1 MTRTITPRL
10 RTLVLLLLAV
20 TGALFAGAAPA
31 SAHAALTGSD
41 PAQGVVVDR
50 APTQISLTFS
60 EQVAMGDESLRVL
73 DPKGKP
79 VQSGT
84 PANVSGTTYAVRLH
98 AGLADGTY
106 TVAYQVVSADS
117 HPVAGAYT
125 FSIGAPSRTVVSSD
139 AEAGAGG
146 GAVGSLYAVGR
157 YLSYAGF
164 IVLAGGAAFVL
175 VCWRQGAGVRA
186 LQRLVVG
193 GWLTLTAATLGLLL
207 LRGSYTSSGRL
218 GDVLDLDL
226 LGQVLQTK
234 TGAALVSRLLLL
246 AAAALFVAV
255 LFGAYARREEE
266 EGADEDAVAERRD
279 LGFGLAI
286 GGVVVAAGLA
296 ASWAMAEHASTGLQ
310 PGIAMPVDIVHLLA
324 VACWFGGLTAL
335 LVAPYRA
342 PTDTPLGTDSVRRF
356 SRLAFGS
363 VLALVATGIY
373 QSWRQLGSWS
383 AFTDTRYGQLLL
395 VKLGLVAVMV
405 GLAWI
410 SRRWTGRLA
419 EGGTTGPKAMTAE
432 LPTAATVPT
441 AAATA
446 GPDEAPKAAPG
457 TQRAAAQEQAPLAAA
472 VAEAGGAGRTE
483 TGEAAVEA
491 TDSSGTEQAAAQEE
505 AQAGTGQAS
514 TATTEP
520 TDAATVGRVGTGEA
534 PAAALGTQ
542 RAAAEE
548 EAPLAATVPASASTT
563 EAGEAGQAGTG
574 QASTATTEPTD
585 AATAGRVGTGEAPA
599 AAPGTQRAAAQKQ
612 APLAA
617 AAPAGAAV
625 AAEAGPAEGDGP
637 AEPGRAAQLA
647 RQRVAVEAARRRQV
661 RDADPGRAGLRR
673 SVLAEAGVAVVL
685 LAVTTALTQ
694 TEPGRTEQE
703 ARAATAPAASSP
715 ADTAGALTLDMPFD
729 TGGTNGKGLV
739 RIDLDPARVG
749 ANEMHLYVQRPDGR
763 PYDIP
768 EVKVALTLKAKK
780 IGPLPVAPE
789 HITTGHWA
797 ASGVQV
803 PIAGDWEVAV
813 TVRTSDIDQV
823 TVSKNAQIG

>member
-10 RTLVLLLLAV
+10 RTLVLVLLAV

-60 EQVAMGDESLRVL
+60 EQVALGDNSLRVL

-79 VQSGT
+79 VQSGK
-84 PANVSGTTYAVRLH
+84 PANVSGTTYAVRLRT
-98 AGLADGTY
+98 GLADGTY

-139 AEAGAGG
+139 TGAGVG
-146 GAVGSLYAVGR
+146 GGTVGWLYAVGR

-164 IVLAGGAAFVL
+164 IVLTGGAAFVL
-175 VCWRQGAGVRA
+175 ACWRPGAGVRA

-207 LRGSYTSSGRL
+207 LRGSYTSSGKL
-218 GDVLDLDL
+218 GDVFDLEL

-266 EGADEDAVAERRD
+266 AGADEDAAAERRD

-286 GGVVVAAGLA
+286 GGIVVAAGLA

-335 LVAPYRA
+335 LVALYRA
-342 PTDTPLGTDSVRRF
+342 PADTPLGTDAVRRF
-356 SRLAFGS
+356 SRVAFGS
-363 VLALVATGIY
+363 VLALVATGVY

-395 VKLGLVAVMV
+395 IKLGLVAVMV

-419 EGGTTGPKAMTAE
+419 EGGTARAE
-432 LPTAATVPT
+432 AATDAPSSEAQDQTLIAAPAPDAERAAVPAG
-441 AAATA
+441 AAAT
-446 GPDEAPKAAPG
+446 
-457 TQRAAAQEQAPLAAA
+457 
-472 VAEAGGAGRTE
+472 EAGGVGQAGK
-483 TGEAAVEA
+483 GEA
-491 TDSSGTEQAAAQEE
+491 
-505 AQAGTGQAS
+505 S
-514 TATTEP
+514 TTTTEP
-520 TDAATVGRVGTGEA
+520 TGDER
-534 PAAALGTQ
+534 
-542 RAAAEE
+542 
-548 EAPLAATVPASASTT
+548 
-563 EAGEAGQAGTG
+563 
-574 QASTATTEPTD
+574 
-585 AATAGRVGTGEAPA
+585 
-599 AAPGTQRAAAQKQ
+599 

-617 AAPAGAAV
+617 AAPAGVATSGPGGKGETSPASAPGAERATVPEQASRSAAV
-625 AAEAGPAEGDGP
+625 STGTVAAGQVKKGEASAGVAEAD
-637 AEPGRAAQLA
+637 PGRAAQLA
-647 RQRVAVEAARRRQV
+647 RQQAAVEAARQKRV

-715 ADTAGALTLDMPFD
+715 ADTSGALTLDMPFD

-749 ANEMHLYVQRPDGR
+749 ANEMHLYVQRPNGR

-797 ASGVQV
+797 ADGVQV
-803 PIAGDWEVAV
+803 PMAGDWEVAV